1 MALKS
6 IKGVEIFAA
15 GKWNGDEYTVG
26 HLDEM
31 VRAFSETGN
40 TYRPAIKLGHDEKQK
55 LVQSDGLPAAGWVER
70 IYRKG
75 EKLLADFSDIPDK
88 IYTLIKNRAYR
99 RVSSEI
105 YWNATV
111 NGKPYGRLVGA
122 VALLGHDLPG
132 VECLNDIFKMYD
144 ASMGD
149 VHCYDLDLK
158 RFTIEID
165 KSDLEKE
172 GESKMTPEQ
181 IAKLN
186 ERLDALEKDNKKYV
200 ADLAKKEE
208 EIADLKKFNTDA
220 KAKLAEAEKTA
231 EESRIESEVA
241 VLVSDK
247 SITPAMKPFVSAFL
261 GAEKKEYSVHVF
273 TKKDGK
279 DKKSEEKFSKVGLL
293 KEILKLHSAVA
304 KRVNVNESSQNAE
317 AEESEVEDREQ
328 ELDAKIKKYAKDN
341 DVSYKDAYKVVMAEH
356 NASDPDDDEADV
368 EDDEDVD

>member
-1 MALKS
+1 
-6 IKGVEIFAA
+6 
-15 GKWNGDEYTVG
+15 
-26 HLDEM
+26 
-31 VRAFSETGN
+31 
-40 TYRPAIKLGHDEKQK
+40 
-55 LVQSDGLPAAGWVER
+55 
-70 IYRKG
+70 
-75 EKLLADFSDIPDK
+75 
-88 IYTLIKNRAYR
+88 
-99 RVSSEI
+99 
-105 YWNATV
+105 
-111 NGKPYGRLVGA
+111 
-122 VALLGHDLPG
+122 
-132 VECLNDIFKMYD
+132 
-144 ASMGD
+144 
-149 VHCYDLDLK
+149 
-158 RFTIEID
+158 
-165 KSDLEKE
+165 
-172 GESKMTPEQ
+172 MTPEQ